1 MRVQAILSVV
11 DYILNSGSSR
21 LFRQFRA
28 HVIPVPE
35 TCYHL
40 VLMEVAVGCWH
51 KDDGTGRAG
60 APDDG
65 LGVADACVMVASP

>member
-1 MRVQAILSVV
+1 
-11 DYILNSGSSR
+11 
-21 LFRQFRA
+21 
-28 HVIPVPE
+28 
-35 TCYHL
+35 
-40 VLMEVAVGCWH
+40 MEVAVGCWH